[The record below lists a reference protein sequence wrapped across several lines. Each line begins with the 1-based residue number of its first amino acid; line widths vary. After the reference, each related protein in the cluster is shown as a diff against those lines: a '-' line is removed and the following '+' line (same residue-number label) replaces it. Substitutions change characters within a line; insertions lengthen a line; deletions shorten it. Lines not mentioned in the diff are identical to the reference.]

1 MTLTNNHDF
10 IKRFQDLKLQDQLG
24 SDQCAFSGH
33 NFPKV
38 LIDIQATASLA
49 TFQDSS
55 DSLPLGCDSIPTL
68 ASMYIHQYDMCA
80 LERFVSFLLCISW
93 YTEESS
99 LFLKY
104 FREFVFHFNLKKLI
118 N

>member
-1 MTLTNNHDF
+1 MTLTNNQGF
-10 IKRFQDLKLQDQLG
+10 IKRFQDLKLQVQLG

-49 TFQDSS
+49 TFQDLS

-68 ASMYIHQYDMCA
+68 APMYIHQYDMCA

-93 YTEESS
+93 YTKGS
-99 LFLKY
+99 F
-104 FREFVFHFNLKKLI
+104 FVFF
-118 N
+118 